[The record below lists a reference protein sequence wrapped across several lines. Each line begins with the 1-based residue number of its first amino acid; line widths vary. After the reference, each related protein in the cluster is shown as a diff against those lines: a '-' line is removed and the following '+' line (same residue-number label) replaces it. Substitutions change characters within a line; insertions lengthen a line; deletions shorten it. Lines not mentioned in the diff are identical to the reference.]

1 MRRTTKLLS
10 LIFPGP
16 MSEHRLMAGGRERPA
31 ARPVDAAYVRPG
43 GRTARVRRA
52 VLQATVDELI
62 YTGYAGL
69 RVEAVA
75 ARAGVGKAT
84 VYRRWGGRDR
94 LLVDAV
100 EHFAVEQTE
109 VPDTG
114 NFDDDLRL
122 WARSI
127 RMLLSGPVSGQL
139 VRAVFGAGS
148 TPEIDELR
156 RRFWS
161 SRAHLVRPLVERALS
176 RREIPTG
183 TDVDEVIRQ
192 VGAPLYYRFLV
203 LAEPVTKQ
211 AADLAAAAAA
221 AATRAGVFCSTP
233 TATPSSG

>member
-1 MRRTTKLLS
+1 
-10 LIFPGP
+10 
-16 MSEHRLMAGGRERPA
+16 MSEHRLVTGGSKRSPA
-31 ARPVDAAYVRPG
+31 QPIDTAHIRPG
-43 GRTARVRRA
+43 GRTARIRRA

-62 YTGYAGL
+62 DSGYAGL

-75 ARAGVGKAT
+75 ARGGVGKAT
-84 VYRRWGGRDR
+84 IYRRWGGRDR

-100 EHFAVEQTE
+100 EDFAIEHAE

-114 NFDDDLRL
+114 SFDGDLQL

-127 RMLLSGPVSGQL
+127 RRMLTGPVSGQL

-161 SRAHLVRPLVERALS
+161 SRARLVRPLVERALS
-176 RREIPTG
+176 RREIPTD

-203 LAEPVTKQ
+203 LAEPVSEQ

-221 AATRAGVFCSTP
+221 AATRAGVFRSTP
-233 TATPSSG
+233 TAAPSSRHSL